1 MSGKRKEWEDD
12 GRTVADMSGL
22 DRPTLFGHK
31 EGGSRKKQQESEQ
44 SGGEYVPPL
53 SRGDRWAFLLG
64 TMKASLLIALAFL
77 GGLGLCMA
85 VDAASALNH
94 TVRKG
99 VLLPAAH
106 PFSIPYA
113 AAALRESSHP

>member
-31 EGGSRKKQQESEQ
+31 EGGSRKKQQEASD
-44 SGGEYVPPL
+44 GDYVTPL

-77 GGLGLCMA
+77 GGLGLCIW
-85 VDAASALNH
+85 
-94 TVRKG
+94 
-99 VLLPAAH
+99 LLTLLLH
-106 PFSIPYA
+106 
-113 AAALRESSHP
+113 

>member
-31 EGGSRKKQQESEQ
+31 EGGSRKKQQEASD
-44 SGGEYVPPL
+44 GAYVPPL

-77 GGLGLCMA
+77 GGLGLCIW
-85 VDAASALNH
+85 
-94 TVRKG
+94 
-99 VLLPAAH
+99 LLTLLLH
-106 PFSIPYA
+106 
-113 AAALRESSHP
+113 

>member
-31 EGGSRKKQQESEQ
+31 EGVSRKKRQVASD
-44 SGGEYVPPL
+44 GDYVPPL

-77 GGLGLCMA
+77 GGLGLCIW
-85 VDAASALNH
+85 
-94 TVRKG
+94 
-99 VLLPAAH
+99 LLTLLLH
-106 PFSIPYA
+106 
-113 AAALRESSHP
+113 

>member
-1 MSGKRKEWEDD
+1 MSDQRKEWEDD

-31 EGGSRKKQQESEQ
+31 ERASRKKQQESEQ

-77 GGLGLCMA
+77 GGLGL
-85 VDAASALNH
+85 
-94 TVRKG
+94 
-99 VLLPAAH
+99 
-106 PFSIPYA
+106 
-113 AAALRESSHP
+113 

>member
-1 MSGKRKEWEDD
+1 MSDQHKEWEDD

-22 DRPTLFGHK
+22 DRPTLFGQK
-31 EGGSRKKQQESEQ
+31 EGTSRKKQQESEQ

-77 GGLGLCMA
+77 GGLGLCIW
-85 VDAASALNH
+85 
-94 TVRKG
+94 
-99 VLLPAAH
+99 LLTLLLH
-106 PFSIPYA
+106 
-113 AAALRESSHP
+113 

>member
-44 SGGEYVPPL
+44 SDGEYVPPL
-53 SRGDRWAFLLG
+53 SDHRA
-64 TMKASLLIALAFL
+64 
-77 GGLGLCMA
+77 
-85 VDAASALNH
+85 
-94 TVRKG
+94 
-99 VLLPAAH
+99 
-106 PFSIPYA
+106 
-113 AAALRESSHP
+113 

>member
-31 EGGSRKKQQESEQ
+31 EGTSRKKQQESEP
-44 SGGEYVPPL
+44 SDGDYVPPL

-64 TMKASLLIALAFL
+64 TMKASLLIALACL
-77 GGLGLCMA
+77 GGLGLCIW
-85 VDAASALNH
+85 
-94 TVRKG
+94 
-99 VLLPAAH
+99 LLTLLLH
-106 PFSIPYA
+106 
-113 AAALRESSHP
+113 

>member
-1 MSGKRKEWEDD
+1 MSSKRKEWEDD

-31 EGGSRKKQQESEQ
+31 EGGSRKKQQEASD
-44 SGGEYVPPL
+44 GDYVPPL

-77 GGLGLCMA
+77 GGLGLCIW
-85 VDAASALNH
+85 
-94 TVRKG
+94 
-99 VLLPAAH
+99 LLTLLLH
-106 PFSIPYA
+106 
-113 AAALRESSHP
+113 